1 MSGITKSVPF
11 SELPEQVKLQ
21 FDVKTDGS
29 KVQKYT
35 QKDIF
40 EAKKKAVKAKKGMP
54 KTERLKKAKNEG
66 IKASAK
72 AAALNEKIRG
82 SGNYKYDADA
92 EILNV

>member
-21 FDVKTDGS
+21 FEVNTDGS
-29 KVQKYT
+29 KEPKYS

-40 EAKKKAVKAKKGMP
+40 EAKKKAVKAQKKMP
-54 KTERLKKAKNEG
+54 KTERLKKAKSEG

-72 AAALNEKIRG
+72 AQALNEKLRVN
-82 SGNYKYDADA
+82 GNYKYDADS
-92 EILNV
+92 VH

>member
-1 MSGITKSVPF
+1 MSEIQNAIPF

-29 KVQKYT
+29 KEQKYT

-40 EAKKKAVKAKKGMP
+40 EAKKKTVKEQKSMP
-54 KTERLKKAKNEG
+54 KKDRLKKAKNEG
-66 IKASAK
+66 IRASAK
-72 AAALNEKIRG
+72 AAALNKKIRD

-92 EILNV
+92 EH